1 MTSPDSSLTQE
12 GSKPE
17 TRGVIEVAHLIRAD
31 VNAVTNWSEALHI
44 VMAAAAIARVC
55 WGPSRGRVAGTH
67 FQQPGKG
74 AVVFV
79 LSVCWERQPD
89 PSTRARG

>member
-1 MTSPDSSLTQE
+1 M
-12 GSKPE
+12 
-17 TRGVIEVAHLIRAD
+17 AHLIGAD
-31 VNAVTNWSEALHI
+31 VNAAANWSEALHI

-55 WGPSRGRVAGTH
+55 WGPSRGQGGRDPFPAAREG
-67 FQQPGKG
+67 G

-89 PSTRARG
+89 TSTRARG